1 MAVAV
6 SAHVWAMADLSG
18 RRRLLVGLLPLHAVV
33 LLEGFESSSFGTAV
47 GGTGAGAG
55 GGVSLADLPVNLT
68 TTAGS
73 ASGTFFFFSSSGAA
87 ADFEIA
93 ALGGV
98 VETDDDRRENESSTT
113 VLGTVLAVDARRSS
127 SGDAVASV
135 DVDLANSSRSIRRW
149 TDVLSS
155 RGSVAASESAGEAG
169 GSGLPPEF
177 WNLPG
182 LPELLRRIASAWRVR
197 TSPGMTVLIVRSVGG
212 RWSPCYHLLRVIWL
226 GLFLCAFGFSSLEVA
241 GIACIKIL

>member
-1 MAVAV
+1 
-6 SAHVWAMADLSG
+6 MADLSG

-47 GGTGAGAG
+47 GGAGAGGG

-73 ASGTFFFFSSSGAA
+73 ASGTFFFSSGGA
-87 ADFEIA
+87 ADLEIA

-98 VETDDDRRENESSTT
+98 VETDDDRRETESSTT

-135 DVDLANSSRSIRRW
+135 DDDLANSSRSIRRW

-155 RGSVAASESAGEAG
+155 RGSVASESAGEAG
-169 GSGLPPEF
+169 AGSGFPPEF

-182 LPELLRRIASAWRVR
+182 LPELLRRIASAFRVR
-197 TSPGMTVLIVRSVGG
+197 TSPGMTVL
-212 RWSPCYHLLRVIWL
+212 LT
-226 GLFLCAFGFSSLEVA
+226 
-241 GIACIKIL
+241 

>member
-1 MAVAV
+1 
-6 SAHVWAMADLSG
+6 MADLSG

-47 GGTGAGAG
+47 GGAGAGGG

-73 ASGTFFFFSSSGAA
+73 ASGTFFFFSSSGGAA
-87 ADFEIA
+87 EFEIA
-93 ALGGV
+93 VLGGV

-155 RGSVAASESAGEAG
+155 RGSVAAS
-169 GSGLPPEF
+169 
-177 WNLPG
+177 
-182 LPELLRRIASAWRVR
+182 V
-197 TSPGMTVLIVRSVGG
+197 
-212 RWSPCYHLLRVIWL
+212 
-226 GLFLCAFGFSSLEVA
+226 
-241 GIACIKIL
+241 